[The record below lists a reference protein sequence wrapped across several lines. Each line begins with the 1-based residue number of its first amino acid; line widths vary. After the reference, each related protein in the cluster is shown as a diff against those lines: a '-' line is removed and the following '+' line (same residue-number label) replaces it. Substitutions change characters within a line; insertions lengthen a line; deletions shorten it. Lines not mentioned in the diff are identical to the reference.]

1 MRIVNADERQLVVAD
16 EQLSSLEDVVRV
28 MPTAQYLNVA
38 FNSLNSLSGLEQMKE
53 LRSLDIAHNAVESLQ
68 EVSTLSN
75 LLVLKCSSNQV
86 ADLSWVA
93 GLSQLEELWLRN
105 NRVESAQLAH
115 LQKLTALQTLIIHPN
130 PCTERD
136 DYVLMILKVLPWLQ
150 RVDTVVVTEELRV
163 EARHAEERV
172 TLDSGATDYSLFSL
186 SGRSEDPTADE
197 ESTVVVPSVVHV
209 VKPPQLKKQ
218 MTAEEFMRAFPVQDF
233 IPLDA
238 NGESTVVLIK
248 NSTEDEVEVNTLG
261 VVSSAQTETKDN
273 QDEITKKSEVP
284 VGQEDDCGAR
294 NRSLDKIE
302 EAQSSSTGISA
313 LLDSVLT
320 LPTFDGNS
328 FLTKKKK
335 LQSRL
340 LGDGKPK
347 VRTKPKTA
355 VVPTNESLPF
365 RQDEEYSVMYPN
377 STVTAIQVRYDG
389 SAIARWPSGNVAVSV
404 DFETTS
410 ERSGYRA
417 YAAHKDGQLALS
429 FDPAGVG
436 FLNAYPS
443 GKTLISTTSD
453 GNGLLFDV
461 NNGAI
466 VRQWDTQGRL
476 RDAACQ
482 SVGALGEEPDG
493 SLLCS
498 LSDNLAVR
506 VQLTSSRV
514 DVTADGVRELS
525 CQFNPVLVHIYFAA
539 APDIRHVFVN
549 RANRAEPSSN
559 EACDRALG
567 KSSSKDDTAKCIKAK
582 KAPPI
587 EHMDLLSSIRA
598 AVAGL

>member
-16 EQLSSLEDVVRV
+16 EQLSGLEDVVRV

-38 FNSLNSLSGLEQMKE
+38 MKE

-68 EVSTLSN
+68 EVATLSN

-197 ESTVVVPSVVHV
+197 ESTGGCTFSGPCG
-209 VKPPQLKKQ
+209 KTTAIEE
-218 MTAEEFMRAFPVQDF
+218 TAEEFMRAFPVQDF
-233 IPLDA
+233 IPLDT
-238 NGESTVVLIK
+238 NGESTVVLIN

-261 VVSSAQTETKDN
+261 VVSSAQTETKNN

-284 VGQEDDCGAR
+284 AGQEGDCGAR

-328 FLTKKKK
+328 FLMKKKK

-355 VVPTNESLPF
+355 VAPTNESLPF

-410 ERSGYRA
+410 EQSGYRA

-514 DVTADGVRELS
+514 DVYADGVRELS

-549 RANRAEPSSN
+549 RANRAEPSGS

-567 KSSSKDDTAKCIKAK
+567 KRSSKDDTAKCIKAK